1 MGLKWRTNVSKRLQ
15 SLVDEKNQ
23 LWAQMTEL
31 MEEARTEKRDL
42 TAEEAERFDKLEA
55 EIAEKSKAL
64 RDAENS
70 EEREWRFEQMQE
82 TAERRA
88 SLDAASDVLKDRVKI
103 TETDEY
109 RKAWLHWMR
118 YGREGLDGELRHI
131 LRHGYGRESG
141 PLVEDGEQRAP
152 QTVTTTGGGYLIPEG
167 FRAEL
172 IRAMSAFGGMRANS
186 RILTTDAGNT
196 LDIPTVDD
204 TSNTG
209 RLLNINTQVTET
221 AITFG
226 QKQLNAYKYS
236 SDLVLVPVELMEDSA
251 FDMNGF
257 VNSILAERLGRIT
270 ETHYTTGDGSSK
282 PNGVV
287 SAASLGK
294 RGGTGQE
301 TTVTADDIVDLFHSV
316 DPAYRD
322 GAVFMMNDST
332 VAAIRKL
339 KTGVSG
345 DETYLWQPGLRAG
358 QPDTLLGRPVI
369 VNQSVAT
376 MADDAKSILFGNFNN
391 YTIRD
396 VRGIRFVRLDERY
409 ADYDQIGF
417 VVFLRTDGDLVGPSG
432 SIKYYQ
438 NT

>member
-1 MGLKWRTNVSKRLQ
+1 MSKRLQ

-23 LWAQMTEL
+23 LWTQMTDL
-31 MEEARTEKRDL
+31 MEEARAEKRDL

-55 EIAEKSKAL
+55 DIAEKSKAL
-64 RDAENS
+64 RDAESS

-82 TAERRA
+82 TAERSA
-88 SLDAASDVLKDRVKI
+88 SLTAASDVLKERISV
-103 TETDEY
+103 TETEEY

-118 YGREGLDGELRHI
+118 YGREGLDGELRHV
-131 LRHGYGRESG
+131 LRHGYGRETG
-141 PLVEDGEQRAP
+141 PDAEGQRA

-167 FRAEL
+167 FRTEL

-186 RILTTDAGNT
+186 RVMTTESGNT
-196 LDIPTVDD
+196 LDVPTVDD

-209 RLLNINTQVTET
+209 RLLTINTAVTET

-287 SAASLGK
+287 SSATLGK
-294 RGGTGQE
+294 RGTTGQE
-301 TTVTADDIVDLFHSV
+301 TTIIADDLVDLFHSV

-322 GAVFMMNDST
+322 GAKFMMNDST
-332 VAAIRKL
+332 VAAVRKL

-345 DETYLWQPGLRAG
+345 DQTYLWQPGLRAG
-358 QPDTLLGRPVI
+358 LPDTLLGREVI
-369 VNQSVAT
+369 VNQNIAT
-376 MADDAKSILFGNFNN
+376 MADDAISVLFGNFMN

-409 ADYDQIGF
+409 ADIDQVGF
-417 VVFLRTDGDLVGPSG
+417 VVFLRTDSDLLGPSG